1 MTSARRISSLPTDSS
16 SEGMATVEVT
26 RAPVPIVDT
35 PVESPI
41 SPAEEQQ
48 LREEKLAAIRR
59 AIDAGAY
66 DSDEILEKALRRMME
81 TLEDD

>member
-26 RAPVPIVDT
+26 RGPVPIVD
-35 PVESPI
+35 PPAESPI

-66 DSDEILEKALRRMME
+66 DSDEILEKALSRMLE

>member
-26 RAPVPIVDT
+26 RGPAPVADP
-35 PVESPI
+35 PAESPI

-66 DSDEILEKALRRMME
+66 DSDEILEKALNRMLE
-81 TLEDD
+81 TLED